1 MKKENDNQIKTRFTM
16 TWLFF
21 VIATIQS
28 LTRNQLNTR
37 LTSNENQMKLC
48 WVRDALKLSF
58 CGPQRRAVNKL
69 IKRFKWDKILP
80 LFDLIGVINCP
91 SIVYHTS
98 QNCHLWTVFWEVIW
112 YYGMQYD
119 TGFSGFIC
127 TPAVCKLKDSSI
139 ESTSFHTL
147 DLEKSTNIIYPP
159 NHQESRLCN

>member
-58 CGPQRRAVNKL
+58 CGPQKRTVNKW
-69 IKRFKWDKILP
+69 IKWWQNITTFRPDRWDYITFLP
-80 LFDLIGVINCP
+80 LLVINCP
-91 SIVYHTS
+91 LIVYHTS
-98 QNCHLWTVFWEVIW
+98 LNCHLWTVFWEVIW
-112 YYGMQYD
+112 YFGSMILI
-119 TGFSGFIC
+119 F
-127 TPAVCKLKDSSI
+127 
-139 ESTSFHTL
+139 
-147 DLEKSTNIIYPP
+147 
-159 NHQESRLCN
+159 RLHMYAHRL